1 MKNSNEIRSAA
12 TIATK
17 STKVRPKVPCHCK
30 KCNSKLVDT
39 RTRQKHEQEE
49 KRLQAYISK
58 RKDDKEKTSNKAPS
72 DSKKHSRSVLIGI
85 ETIVA
90 ASSQNARDDNIV
102 MIDDNHD
109 QNVATSSQSLHDGDI
124 VMIDNN
130 NDRSDE
136 DFHNQNP
143 TNVRKK
149 RRRYDRYQKTYDHTT
164 IIPEN
169 EPEQEVSSSDGEGSH
184 LFNDDDAARD
194 DGELFFNE
202 EDLDLF
208 SSPDFL
214 DLDYDSDQ
222 EHPNMNV
229 NMSDSWI
236 LLWIFKYQERFKLT
250 DVAINSLTGFFAL
263 VLKDVDSNRFE
274 KFPSTIYMAR
284 KLLEIKKKSKTFSTC
299 PDCNKLYDTAAI
311 ILVNS
316 GNDAQSGFKCTHVEF
331 PNHQC
336 RINVNPVSRNC

>member
-39 RTRQKHEQEE
+39 RTKQKHEQEE

-72 DSKKHSRSVLIGI
+72 DSKKHSRSVPIGI
-85 ETIVA
+85 KTIVA
-90 ASSQNARDDNIV
+90 ASSQNACDDNIV
-102 MIDDNHD
+102 MINDNHD

-124 VMIDNN
+124 VMIDDN

-149 RRRYDRYQKTYDHTT
+149 RRRYDRYQKNYDHTT

-169 EPEQEVSSSDGEGSH
+169 ELEQEVSSSDGEGSH

-194 DGELFFNE
+194 N
-202 EDLDLF
+202 
-208 SSPDFL
+208 
-214 DLDYDSDQ
+214 DQ

-284 KLLEIKKKSKTFSTC
+284 KLLEIKKSQKPSR
-299 PDCNKLYDTAAI
+299 
-311 ILVNS
+311 
-316 GNDAQSGFKCTHVEF
+316 HV
-331 PNHQC
+331 P
-336 RINVNPVSRNC
+336 IVTNCMTLQR

>member
-1 MKNSNEIRSAA
+1 
-12 TIATK
+12 
-17 STKVRPKVPCHCK
+17 
-30 KCNSKLVDT
+30 
-39 RTRQKHEQEE
+39 
-49 KRLQAYISK
+49 
-58 RKDDKEKTSNKAPS
+58 
-72 DSKKHSRSVLIGI
+72 
-85 ETIVA
+85 
-90 ASSQNARDDNIV
+90 
-102 MIDDNHD
+102 MIDD
-109 QNVATSSQSLHDGDI
+109 
-124 VMIDNN
+124 N

-194 DGELFFNE
+194 DGELFFDE

-250 DVAINSLTGFFAL
+250 DVTINSLTGFFAL

-284 KLLEIKKKSKTFSTC
+284 KLLEIKKSQKPSR
-299 PDCNKLYDTAAI
+299 
-311 ILVNS
+311 
-316 GNDAQSGFKCTHVEF
+316 HV
-331 PNHQC
+331 P
-336 RINVNPVSRNC
+336 IVTNCMTLQQ